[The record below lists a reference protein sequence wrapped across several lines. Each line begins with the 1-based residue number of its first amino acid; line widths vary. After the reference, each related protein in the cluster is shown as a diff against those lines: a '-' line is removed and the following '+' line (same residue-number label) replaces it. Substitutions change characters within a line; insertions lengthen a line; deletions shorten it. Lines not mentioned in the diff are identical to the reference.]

1 MKVLNTSFDTLPV
14 KELMEKHSIP
24 GCTLAVIREGEV
36 AFSNAY
42 GVRNE
47 QGTPMTEGVL
57 FECASL
63 TKSVF
68 ALLAM
73 QEIDAGKIDLDAPIA
88 PLLKEEPWS
97 NDPRFMTIT
106 PGSA

>member
-1 MKVLNTSFDTLPV
+1 MRIQSQVFEQIRSGSFPMA
-14 KELMEKHSIP
+14 ELMQKYEVP
-24 GCTLAVIREGEV
+24 GVTLAVIQNGELTC
-36 AFSNAY
+36 SGAY

-73 QEIDAGKIDLDAPIA
+73 QEVQAGKIDLHTPIA
-88 PLLKEEPWS
+88 PLL
-97 NDPRFMTIT
+97 
-106 PGSA
+106 

>member
-24 GCTLAVIREGEV
+24 GCTLAVIRAGEV

-57 FECASL
+57 F
-63 TKSVF
+63 
-68 ALLAM
+68 
-73 QEIDAGKIDLDAPIA
+73 
-88 PLLKEEPWS
+88 
-97 NDPRFMTIT
+97 
-106 PGSA
+106 